1 MPKVGGKHFSY
12 DAGGKAAAREESA
25 RTGLPVE
32 NKKTYQTGGLASRK
46 PEAARLKK
54 RGDKL
59 SRARGCKVV

>member
-1 MPKVGGKHFSY
+1 MPKVGSKHFEY
-12 DAGGKAAAREESA
+12 DAGGEAAAKAESM

-46 PEAARLKK
+46 PDGPRMPK

-59 SRARGCKVV
+59 SRARGCKIV